1 MGRKS
6 LAALAVS
13 AVMMLAACS
22 GGDDESPGG
31 GGEAGGG
38 ETWAGEVTYGGNS
51 GQWQIGTWEG
61 PPEAIKVECSGS
73 EGTVTATLTAPEG
86 WTATTTQPEGGG
98 GAAVTIT
105 DEGGES
111 VTIEPQGSYEVLW
124 GATATFSVDWRMK
137 DEDRGWAFG
146 EGDVTCEQ
154 G

>member
-22 GGDDESPGG
+22 GGDDENAG
-31 GGEAGGG
+31 GGEAGG

-51 GQWQIGTWEG
+51 GTWQIGTWEG
-61 PPEAIKVECSGS
+61 PPEAIQVECSGS

-86 WTATTTQPEGGG
+86 WTAVTTQPEGGG

-105 DEGGES
+105 DEAGES
-111 VTIEPQGSYEVLW
+111 VTIEPSGSYEVLW
-124 GATATFSVDWRMK
+124 GATATFSVDWRME
-137 DEDRGWAFG
+137 DEAQGWAFG
-146 EGDVTCEQ
+146 EGDVSCEQ